1 MTFVVAVAPDQSLNV
16 VSERLQA
23 LGYTV
28 RRQID
33 DIHALD
39 VSGRDDD
46 ASVQRAEAVE
56 GVRYAE
62 HARAVAAVD
71 TPSDPLFGNE
81 YPYLQAVGAPGA
93 WDITTGTPNI
103 VVAVVDTGVA
113 IQHVDLQ
120 QNIWVNLGEIANN
133 GTDDDGNG
141 CVDDVNGCAYVS
153 DSSPGCS
160 NVTIGFVN
168 DDIGHGTFVSGVIAA
183 AANNVGIVGVAR
195 HVRIMPVKVLDCHG
209 EGDTVA
215 TARGIVYAARNGAR
229 AIGIRDRWR
238 VVAPKKG
245 PQLRRDSPRSLP
257 TGGASAEA
265 ASPVAF

>member
-1 MTFVVAVAPDQSLNV
+1 MVRKLRYHARVVRPLQHNWNKFMWRYALFLVLPIAFATLVIADAPRASTTTTLVVAVAPDQPLDAV
-16 VSERLQA
+16 GARLQS
-23 LGYTV
+23 LGYSV

-46 ASVQRAEAVE
+46 PSVQRVEAVD

-62 HARAVAAVD
+62 QVRAVAEVD

-81 YPYLQAVGAPGA
+81 SGYLQAVGAQAA

-120 QNIWVNLGEIANN
+120 QNIWVNPGEIANN
-133 GTDDDGNG
+133 GADDDGNG
-141 CVDDVNGCAYVS
+141 CVDDINGCAFVS

-160 NVTIGFVN
+160 NVTNGFVN

-183 AANNVGIVGVAR
+183 AANGVGIVGVAR
-195 HVRIMPVKVLDCHG
+195 HVRIMP
-209 EGDTVA
+209 
-215 TARGIVYAARNGAR
+215 
-229 AIGIRDRWR
+229 
-238 VVAPKKG
+238 
-245 PQLRRDSPRSLP
+245 
-257 TGGASAEA
+257 
-265 ASPVAF
+265 